1 MLENILELYFKLI
14 ATVSIG
20 FLLGRWLPNTAL
32 NRLGKFLFWIGV
44 PIGIV
49 AFLRKA
55 DLSGAIWIAPAVAYG
70 AMLLGAF
77 FAWLGIKLQSYF
89 TSTVPLPPTQGSLII
104 SAMAGNTGFLGY
116 PIALAVY
123 GTQYFA
129 WGLFYDLLGSL
140 FVTWGFGSVIAARF
154 GGSATNFWQI
164 SKVILINPA
173 LWSFG
178 FGLLFRQVE
187 IPFSVEFVLDKLG
200 WSGVGLS
207 LILIGMRLSKLTS
220 WHNLP
225 QAGISIAIKMLLI
238 PLVFGITF
246 RFLGLTGTSAKVILL
261 QTAMPPAFSTLIIA
275 EIFNLDSD
283 LAVTTVAAGTLLL
296 LLTLPMWLLVF

>member
-55 DLSGAIWIAPAVAYG
+55 DLSGAIWIAPAVAYA

-77 FAWLGIKLQSYF
+77 FAIVVIKLQSYF
-89 TSTVPLPPTQGSLII
+89 TSTVLLQPTQGSLII

-116 PIALAVY
+116 PITLAVH

-140 FVTWGFGSVIAARF
+140 FVTWGFGTVIAARF
-154 GGSATNFWQI
+154 SGSATNFLQI

-178 FGLLFRQVE
+178 FGLLFRQIK
-187 IPFSVEFVLDKLG
+187 IPPSAEFVLDKFA
-200 WSGVGLS
+200 WIGVGLS
-207 LILIGMRLSKLTS
+207 LILMGMRLSKLNS

-225 QAGISIAIKMLLI
+225 QAGISIAIKMLLV
-238 PLVFGITF
+238 PLILGSIF
-246 RFLGLTGTSAKVILL
+246 RVVGLTGTPAQVIVI
-261 QTAMPPAFSTLIIA
+261 QAGMPPAFSTLIIA

-283 LAVTTVAAGTLLL
+283 LAVTTVATGTIIL
-296 LLTLPMWLLVF
+296 LLTLPMWLIVF

>member
-14 ATVSIG
+14 ATVLIG

-55 DLSGAIWIAPAVAYG
+55 DLSGAIWIAPAVAYA

-77 FAWLGIKLQSYF
+77 FAIVGIKLQSYF
-89 TSTVPLPPTQGSLII
+89 TNTVLSPPTQGSLII

-116 PIALAVY
+116 PITLALY

-140 FVTWGFGSVIAARF
+140 FVTWGFGSIIAARF

-187 IPFSVEFVLDKLG
+187 ISPSAEFVLDKLG

-225 QAGISIAIKMLLI
+225 ASGISVAIKMLLI

>member
-20 FLLGRWLPNTAL
+20 FLLGRWLPNTVI

-55 DLSGAIWIAPAVAYG
+55 DLSGAIWIAPAVAYA

-77 FAWLGIKLQSYF
+77 FAWLAIKLQSYF
-89 TSTVPLPPTQGSLII
+89 TNTVLSPPTQGSLII
-104 SAMAGNTGFLGY
+104 SAMVGNTGFLGY
-116 PIALAVY
+116 PITLAVH

-129 WGLFYDLLGSL
+129 WALFYDLLGSL
-140 FVTWGFGSVIAARF
+140 FAAWGFGTVIAARF
-154 GGSATNFWQI
+154 GGSATNFWLLC
-164 SKVILINPA
+164 KVILINPA

-187 IPFSVEFVLDKLG
+187 IPPSAEFVLDKLG
-200 WSGVGLS
+200 WSGVALS
-207 LILIGMRLSKLTS
+207 LILMGMRLSKLNS

-225 QAGISIAIKMLLI
+225 ASGISIAIKMLLI
-238 PLVFGITF
+238 PLIFGITF

-283 LAVTTVAAGTLLL
+283 LAVTTVAAGTIIL